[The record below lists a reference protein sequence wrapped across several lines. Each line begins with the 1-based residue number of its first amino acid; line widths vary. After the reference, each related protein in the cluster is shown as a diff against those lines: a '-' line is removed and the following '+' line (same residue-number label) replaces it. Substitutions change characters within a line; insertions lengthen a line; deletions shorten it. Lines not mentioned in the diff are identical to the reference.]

1 MHEVL
6 VKAKESISTIRD
18 LVENDLV
25 DEKYELIIFRE
36 EPGVISDLLS
46 DLNEAIAVATKSN

>member
-18 LVENDLV
+18 LVENNLV

-36 EPGVISDLLS
+36 EPGIISDLLS
-46 DLNEAIAVATKSN
+46 DLNEAIAVAIKSN

>member
-36 EPGVISDLLS
+36 ESGVISDLLS